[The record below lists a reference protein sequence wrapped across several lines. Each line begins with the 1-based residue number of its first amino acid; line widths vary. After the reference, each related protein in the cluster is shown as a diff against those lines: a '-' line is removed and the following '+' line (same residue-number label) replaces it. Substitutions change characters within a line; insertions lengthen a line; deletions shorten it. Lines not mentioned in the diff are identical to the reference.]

1 MLTGSLYKIK
11 MQMSNLQ
18 IHVRRHKGQTAPHFC
33 DVCRKTFIGRAA
45 MLKHRA
51 AAHGTISP
59 KQEEDSSGE
68 MAHDNVERTDP
79 TQPNRVG
86 SNIASSCHGHFR

>member
-1 MLTGSLYKIK
+1 
-11 MQMSNLQ
+11 MSNLQ

-59 KQEEDSSGE
+59 KQEEDSSE
-68 MAHDNVERTDP
+68 ERAQDNVLRIDP
-79 TQPNRVG
+79 IQPN
-86 SNIASSCHGHFR
+86 IAASCHGHFR